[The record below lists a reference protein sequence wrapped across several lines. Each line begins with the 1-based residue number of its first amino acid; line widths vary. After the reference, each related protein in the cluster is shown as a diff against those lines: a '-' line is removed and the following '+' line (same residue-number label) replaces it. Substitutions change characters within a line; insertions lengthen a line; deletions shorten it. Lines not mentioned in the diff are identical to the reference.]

1 MSLVHHGVD
10 SQACLIGGFL
20 DLDGF
25 VIGVD
30 GANLHFVKPD
40 IDRQLEL
47 VQIGQ
52 FFWEHRDQ
60 DRFLDLLFG
69 RGGARCRKRRC

>member
-1 MSLVHHGVD
+1 MSLVHHGMN
-10 SQACLIGGFL
+10 SQACLIGGLF

-25 VIGVD
+25 VFGVD
-30 GANLHFVKPD
+30 GANLHFVESD

-52 FFWEHRDQ
+52 LFGKHRDQ
-60 DRFLDLLFG
+60 NGLLDLPG
-69 RGGARCRKRRC
+69 YWGGADCAGE